1 MIALAF
7 WLEVLFKAMQR
18 GGSQGQPGLFTE
30 FRRQRLECGEAV
42 VTESY
47 EAKYWRG
54 RRSTEEKHQTSAWG
68 PLESVAEY

>member
-7 WLEVLFKAMQR
+7 CLEVLFEAMQ
-18 GGSQGQPGLFTE
+18 GHGTQGQPGLLIE
-30 FRRQRLECGEAV
+30 FRRHRLECGEAV

-54 RRSTEEKHQTSAWG
+54 RCSTEKKTPDICMG
-68 PLESVAEY
+68 PP